1 MYFLLSQPAG
11 TKEGSVKWAT
21 ADPEQLSSKK
31 RAENKLIRDEYYGS
45 ISLKTSSYFAE
56 FLNLYH
62 AMNREYHTPLS
73 TQEKY

>member
-11 TKEGSVKWAT
+11 IRERSAKWAT
-21 ADPEQLSSKK
+21 ANQKQLPSKK
-31 RAENKLIRDEYYGS
+31 RAQNKLIRDEYYGS

-62 AMNREYHTPLS
+62 DMNRE
-73 TQEKY
+73 